1 MREVKATGFE
11 AMLASQLLQRAGQA
25 DPEATLWTAPWLGRK
40 RGIGSRPPI
49 LATCSIPRETPQA
62 LHRGCPYI
70 AGRLYTP
77 LPLPTCVQ
85 P

>member
-1 MREVKATGFE
+1 
-11 AMLASQLLQRAGQA
+11 MLASELLQRACQA
-25 DPEATLWTAPWLGRK
+25 DPEATLWTAPGLGRK
-40 RGIGSRPPI
+40 RGIGTRSPI
-49 LATCSIPRETPQA
+49 PATCFIPGETP
-62 LHRGCPYI
+62 LRIHRSCPYI